1 MRYRKLGNSTIEVSV
16 LGVGALHFGVFCDQ
30 KATNDIVARA
40 LELGINF
47 IDVAPMYGSG
57 SAEMMVKNA
66 IKGRRDKV
74 ILATKV
80 GLNPKFALDGTFGVE
95 VMALTRKNIFSSLD
109 KSLQALGTDHV
120 DLFQVHAFDAST
132 PLEETWSALTDLV
145 GAGKAR
151 WVGSSNYDHNE
162 IARTQDVVKRNN
174 LIDFVSLQCHY
185 NLIERRAEQDIVPAC
200 LSNNYGII
208 CYRALCRGILSGRYK
223 NDQPLPEGSRAQIS
237 NRVRRWLTRDTL
249 SLTQALEDFAREK
262 GMTLPELSIAWL
274 LERPAVAM
282 VLAGMRNSE
291 QLEVCVSGAN
301 ARLTPQDMADIDDI
315 IAALSLRDQVNSLPK
330 VFLEK

>member
-1 MRYRKLGNSTIEVSV
+1 MRYRKIGESNIEVSV
-16 LGVGALHFGVFCDQ
+16 LGVGAAHFGVFCDQ

-40 LELGINF
+40 LDLGINF

-80 GLNPKFALDGTFGVE
+80 GLNPLFAVDGTFGVE
-95 VMALTRKNIFSSLD
+95 VMDLNRKNIFSSMD
-109 KSLQALGTDHV
+109 KSLQTLGTDHV
-120 DLFQVHAFDAST
+120 DLFQLHAFDGST
-132 PLEETWSALTDLV
+132 PLEETLSALTDLV
-145 GAGKAR
+145 RAGKAR
-151 WVGSSNYDHNE
+151 WVGCSNYDHNE
-162 IARTQDVVKRNN
+162 IARTAEVIKRNK
-174 LIDFVSLQCHY
+174 LINFVSLQCHY

-200 LSNNYGII
+200 VSNNYGII

-249 SLTQALEDFAREK
+249 SLTQALGDFAREK

-282 VLAGMRNSE
+282 VLAGMRNIE

-301 ARLTPQDMADIDDI
+301 ARLTPQDMADIDEV
-315 IAALSLRDQVNSLPK
+315 IAALSLRDQVNSLPE